1 MIEYTT
7 ILVLIG
13 HNLQY
18 SSHALHFSAA
28 ASVVPKYTSP
38 TVQDPVALP
47 PPQKRERL
55 SSNLFA
61 QDKRLQTGKFE
72 IYEDVKQSPPL
83 RKISL
88 GHIAPTAPIQQRD
101 VAFRASSILI
111 SNTGLGVS
119 KDGAEVAQHQSPR
132 LRSSMTNT
140 GRLAPVRTFL
150 SSSTPRDPGSMNEV
164 DRLRTTLEYI
174 NIKDQQP
181 TILSGTCCY
190 LQHFVF
196 FDPIVS
202 I

>member
-1 MIEYTT
+1 MIEYII
-7 ILVLIG
+7 ILILIC
-13 HNLQY
+13 HNFQY
-18 SSHALHFSAA
+18 FSHALHFSA

-38 TVQDPVALP
+38 TVQDPVALA

-61 QDKRLQTGKFE
+61 QEKRLQTGKFE
-72 IYEDVKQSPPL
+72 IYEDIKQSPPP

-88 GHIAPTAPIQQRD
+88 GHIAPTAPIQQQTSIQRD
-101 VAFRASSILI
+101 VAFRASSMLN
-111 SNTGLGVS
+111 SNTGLGVG

-150 SSSTPRDPGSMNEV
+150 SSSAPRDSGSMNEV

-181 TILSGTCCY
+181 TIPSGTCHY
-190 LQHFVF
+190 
-196 FDPIVS
+196 
-202 I
+202 